1 MIDRKLFTKEIM
13 DFLRRQVFLFIGT
26 SDKRGRP
33 HTSAKPLLKI
43 EDNYIYLV
51 DFVVGRTYKNI
62 KRNPKISLSAV
73 DMNKVIG
80 YQLYGRAEVIDK
92 GDVFRQLSG
101 EMNSKQVR
109 LATERVIQGVRKS
122 TRSLVDELISLK
134 TVSIL
139 KIRIKEVSQ
148 IKPSGDITRDIVQ

>member
-1 MIDRKLFTKEIM
+1 MDNKLFTRSIIN
-13 DFLRRQVFLFIGT
+13 FLRSQRFLFIGT

-43 EDNYIYLV
+43 SDNYIYLV

-62 KRNPKISLSAV
+62 KRNPKVSLSAV
-73 DMNKVIG
+73 DIEKAIG
-80 YQLYGRAEVIDK
+80 YQLYGSAEVVDK
-92 GDVFRQLSG
+92 GEEFRRLSG
-101 EMNSKQVR
+101 EMSSKQVK

-122 TRSLVDELISLK
+122 TSSLVDALISLK

-139 KIRIKEVSQ
+139 KIRIKEIGQ
-148 IKPSGDITRDIVQ
+148 IKPNGDITRDIVQ

>member
-1 MIDRKLFTKEIM
+1 MDRKLFTKEIL
-13 DFLRRQVFLFIGT
+13 DFLRSQVFLFIGT

-51 DFVVGRTYKNI
+51 DFVIGRTYKNI
-62 KRNPKISLSAV
+62 KRNPKISLSAI
-73 DMNKVIG
+73 DEDKVIG
-80 YQLYGRAEVIDK
+80 YQLYGIAQVIDK
-92 GDVFRQLSG
+92 GDEFHRLSR
-101 EMNSKQVR
+101 EMSSKQVK

-122 TRSLVDELISLK
+122 TRSLVDELISLE

-139 KIRIKEVSQ
+139 KIKIKEVSR
-148 IKPSGDITRDIVQ
+148 ITPSGDITRDIVS

>member
-1 MIDRKLFTKEIM
+1 MDSKLFTKEII
-13 DFLRRQVFLFIGT
+13 DFLGHQMFLFIGT

-62 KRNPKISLSAV
+62 KRNPKISLSAINE
-73 DMNKVIG
+73 NKVIG
-80 YQLYGRAEVIDK
+80 YQLYGKAEVVEK
-92 GDVFRQLSG
+92 GNEFRGLAQ
-101 EMNSKQVR
+101 EMSRKQIK
-109 LATERVIQGVRKS
+109 LATERVVQGVRKS
-122 TRSLVDELISLK
+122 RSNLVDELISLK

-139 KIRIKEVSQ
+139 KIKIKEVSQ
-148 IKPSGDITRDIVQ
+148 IKPNGDITRDIVP